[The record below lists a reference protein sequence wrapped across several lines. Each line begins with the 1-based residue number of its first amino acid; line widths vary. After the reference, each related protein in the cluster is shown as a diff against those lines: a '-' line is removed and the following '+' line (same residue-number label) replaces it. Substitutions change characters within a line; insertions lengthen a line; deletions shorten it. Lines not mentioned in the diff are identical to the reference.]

1 MLCPRASELSLSH
14 SLRTRKVHLGAL
26 PCLQTL
32 CPFAGARNQP
42 HQKCQV
48 IRSQAVL
55 GTYRHSRERQV
66 RLGDSRWHFREGRKQ
81 RVRRKRW
88 GAQGQKCLCGGWGG
102 GGRKLPEGP
111 PLARARTEDAT
122 EGSGVC
128 SSSWPQS
135 SPLPPEGQSGS
146 ASLCQ
151 LEVGPTL
158 FTELLAQPCSVGSI
172 SVRNEVLARREAGR
186 SFWLTRELT

>member
-1 MLCPRASELSLSH
+1 MLCPHASELSLSH

-88 GAQGQKCLCGGWGG
+88 GAQGQKCLCGGWGWG
-102 GGRKLPEGP
+102 WEAGNFPKAPLWQEQEQRMLQRGQESAVPRGHRALPSLQKGRVVQLLSVNWKLAPHSS
-111 PLARARTEDAT
+111 R
-122 EGSGVC
+122 
-128 SSSWPQS
+128 SSWPS
-135 SPLPPEGQSGS
+135 R
-146 ASLCQ
+146 
-151 LEVGPTL
+151 
-158 FTELLAQPCSVGSI
+158 AQWAPSV
-172 SVRNEVLARREAGR
+172 
-186 SFWLTRELT
+186 

>member
-102 GGRKLPEGP
+102 GRQETSRRP
-111 PLARARTEDAT
+111 PSGKSKNRGCYRGVRSLQFLVAT
-122 EGSGVC
+122 EL
-128 SSSWPQS
+128 
-135 SPLPPEGQSGS
+135 SPPS
-146 ASLCQ
+146 
-151 LEVGPTL
+151 
-158 FTELLAQPCSVGSI
+158 
-172 SVRNEVLARREAGR
+172 
-186 SFWLTRELT
+186 